1 MLTRRQLLQHGLVG
15 AGAALLA
22 SQASWS
28 YAAVALPDLQLTPFV
43 DPLPLPP
50 DHRPVKN
57 LNPAPNPAAHQ
68 YFNFADQVLGLPSLP
83 PLLYEVDQKEA
94 ST

>member
-50 DHRPVKN
+50 DHRP
-57 LNPAPNPAAHQ
+57 
-68 YFNFADQVLGLPSLP
+68 SRISI
-83 PLLYEVDQKEA
+83 LLRTRQRINI
-94 ST
+94 STLQIRC